1 MSNDDVLKILIAS
14 DTHIGYGEK
23 DPIRGDD
30 SFNTFEEIFMLANQE
45 KVRHLALRARVLARQ
60 RVVSANTTNQNGAM
74 ARTKCSGSRA

>member
-45 KVRHLALRARVLARQ
+45 KVRHLALRTRVPARQ
-60 RVVSANTTNQNGAM
+60 RVVSANTT
-74 ARTKCSGSRA
+74 T